1 MRSVRASYSGMSLWV
16 ALASVPVL
24 LCGCDK
30 VDRHNMLTFF
40 FDGVPPVGS
49 ETAGVGLAD
58 PNTVPGPRVS
68 PTGGWYVHKPLNNCT
83 DCHGDRRR
91 QTTSRQVQLVA
102 EIPKLCYGC
111 HEEQASLEGW
121 VHGPVATGDCLL
133 CHEPHKSRN
142 EFLLA
147 KPVPALCY
155 DCHEPQTVHQIEG
168 HADES
173 HTYCIGC
180 HDGHAG
186 ATRHLLKPEFL
197 EKPAA
202 ASYLAHARRVQYEE
216 AVRRARGDLKR
227 RNSLPAMLE
236 TAIGHLETG
245 RLWAARAYLEAL
257 MECDDL
263 NDREK
268 TGVADVLK
276 QVIALSRTP
285 APDAPGAGALVA
297 ALRAI
302 RDQRGERQQ
311 AIADRYYS
319 SIKLYHAGRF
329 AEARSGFL
337 EVLADR
343 SVPEPMREMANDYL
357 KKIEWVQKESF
368 LPGWQP
374 LRE

>member
-1 MRSVRASYSGMSLWV
+1 MRSVRASYSGMPLWV

-24 LCGCDK
+24 LCGCDEA
-30 VDRHNMLTFF
+30 DRHGMLTLF
-40 FDGVPPVGS
+40 FDGVPPLGG
-49 ETAGVGLAD
+49 ETAGVGSAD

-83 DCHGDRRR
+83 DCHGERRR

-133 CHEPHKSRN
+133 CHEPHKSRH

-147 KPVPALCY
+147 RPVPELCY
-155 DCHEPQTVHQIEG
+155 HCHEPETIHQIEG

-173 HTYCIGC
+173 HAYCIGC
-180 HDGHAG
+180 HEGHAG
-186 ATRHLLKPEFL
+186 TTRHLLKPAFL
-197 EKPAA
+197 DRPAA
-202 ASYLAHARRVQYEE
+202 AAYLAEARRVQYEE
-216 AVRRARGDLKR
+216 AVRRARNDLKR

-236 TAIGHLETG
+236 KTVGYLEAG
-245 RLWAARAYLEAL
+245 RLSAARAYLETLA
-257 MECDDL
+257 ECDDL
-263 NDREK
+263 TDREK
-268 TGVADVLK
+268 SGVADVLR
-276 QVIALSRTP
+276 QVVALSQARTT
-285 APDAPGAGALVA
+285 GAQDVGTLVA
-297 ALRAI
+297 ALHAI
-302 RDQRGERQQ
+302 RDQRSERQQ
-311 AIADRYYS
+311 AVADRYYN
-319 SIKLYHAGRF
+319 SIKFYHAGRF
-329 AEARSGFL
+329 AEARAGFR
-337 EVLADR
+337 EVLAAP
-343 SVPEPMREMANDYL
+343 SVPEPMRKMAEEYL